1 MDKKEEAMRIVRI
14 FTAHPESVGE
24 TYASH
29 FATASRA
36 GFAMLRAGL
45 ACLVHAALPFLFVT
59 TASQTIRRLYER
71 LIAQRQR
78 A

>member
-1 MDKKEEAMRIVRI
+1 MSIVRI

-24 TYASH
+24 TYGGH
-29 FATASRA
+29 FATATGA

-59 TASQTIRRLYER
+59 TASRTIRKLHER